1 MRRTT
6 LLTIVLIS
14 IVFVSCN
21 NSGNETTTENKEII
35 EEVKQ
40 ENNTANIVNENSENF
55 AVVWK
60 WLPEDKE
67 LVGNKIGDIALEM
80 TGLWEAGIIYNTYF
94 NTDISEEEN
103 EFYPNL
109 SCFIKAKSTEEAHRI
124 LNDLS
129 FVQNGIAEYTLHP
142 VGTLWLGR
150 NTDVIKKN
158 DIKKSFVTVWT
169 TNEAFD
175 PNTNKEIISE
185 QTITISTLWSKGIIE
200 NAYWDMDETYKGEN
214 EEVNNKRDFVFFVN
228 ADTENEAREICDNL
242 PFVKNN
248 IATYKLASV
257 GVFWLGE
264 YKK

>member
-6 LLTIVLIS
+6 LLTIVLAS
-14 IVFVSCN
+14 IFFVSCN
-21 NSGNETTTENKEII
+21 NSGNEINAENQEVI
-35 EEVKQ
+35 EEVNP
-40 ENNTANIVNENSENF
+40 ENNAENTVNENLENF

-60 WLPEDKE
+60 WLPTDKE
-67 LVGNKIGDIALEM
+67 LVENKVGDIAVEM
-80 TGLWEAGIIYNTYF
+80 TELWEAGVIYNTYF

-109 SCFIKAKSTEEAHRI
+109 SCFLKAKSKEEAHNI

-150 NTDVIKKN
+150 NTDMIEKN
-158 DIKKSFVTVWT
+158 GIKKSFVTVWT
-169 TNEAFD
+169 TSETFD
-175 PNTNKEIISE
+175 PNTSQELISE
-185 QTITISTLWSKGIIE
+185 QTQTISELWADGVVE
-200 NAYWDMDETYKGEN
+200 NAYWDMDDTYKGEN
-214 EEVNNKRDFVFFVN
+214 KESNNKRDFVFFVN